1 MSKLLRK
8 VSFKTAIIMGN
19 LFYFTTIMVHI
30 LIFTHIIP
38 QNWISGGMVSSSEIQ
53 TQISIF
59 NLVLSIVGL
68 LFIQWANHSRE
79 SNTVRLVAMTLSVVW
94 TVGLIMQLLGTPFEK
109 LFMSLVLLSGLIS
122 HLRLS
127 IDD

>member
-1 MSKLLRK
+1 
-8 VSFKTAIIMGN
+8 MGN

-38 QNWISGGMVSSSEIQ
+38 QSWISGGMVSSSEIQ

-59 NLVLSIVGL
+59 NLVLSFVGL

-79 SNTVRLVAMTLSVVW
+79 SITVRLVAMTFTVIWL
-94 TVGLIMQLLGTPFEK
+94 VGLIMQLLGTPFEK
-109 LFMSLVLLSGLIS
+109 IFMSLVLLCGLVS

-127 IDD
+127 LND